1 MDSSRRTCRRWACA
15 TSSRTR
21 TTLVLA
27 LFAAALGAPAAAP
40 QPAASPH
47 PTAAHGLSIA
57 RAAAA
62 QVGVTVS
69 YDPAYRQLS
78 YPGGDV
84 PRDRGVCSDVVV
96 RALRSVGVDLQV
108 AVHEDMRQHFR
119 DYPQLWGLR
128 GPDRNIDHRR
138 VPNLM
143 RYFERQGK
151 RVPPGAG
158 YRAGDV
164 IAWRLPNDLYHVG
177 IVAEQRGP
185 RDPLVVHNIGDGA
198 RLEDVLHAF
207 DEIGHYRW

>member
-1 MDSSRRTCRRWACA
+1 MRAF
-15 TSSRTR
+15 
-21 TTLVLA
+21 LLA
-27 LFAAALGAPAAAP
+27 LVIASLGVPAAAP
-40 QPAASPH
+40 QAAAP
-47 PTAAHGLSIA
+47 PQAAAARGLSIA

-69 YDPAYRQLS
+69 YDSAYRRLD

-96 RALRSVGVDLQV
+96 RAFREAGVDLQV
-108 AVHEDMRQHFR
+108 AVHEDMQGHFR

-151 RVPPGAG
+151 RVAPGAG

-164 IAWRLPNDLYHVG
+164 VAWRLSNGLLHIGV
-177 IVAEQRGP
+177 VAQERGG
-185 RDPLVVHNIGDGA
+185 RDALMVHNIGYGA
-198 RLEDVLHAF
+198 QLEDVLRAY

>member
-1 MDSSRRTCRRWACA
+1 MSRARK
-15 TSSRTR
+15 
-21 TTLVLA
+21 TLLLA
-27 LFAAALGAPAAAP
+27 IFAAWLGAPAAAP
-40 QPAASPH
+40 QPAA
-47 PTAAHGLSIA
+47 TATPQAAAARRLSIA

-62 QVGVTVS
+62 QVGVTVY
-69 YDPAYRQLS
+69 YDPGYRRLD

-96 RALRSVGVDLQV
+96 RALRGVGVDLQV
-108 AVHEDMRQHFR
+108 ELHEDMRQHFR

-138 VPNLM
+138 VANLM

-151 RVPPGAG
+151 RVPPGTG

-164 IAWRLPNDLYHVG
+164 VAWRLPNDLLHVG
-177 IVAEQRGP
+177 IVAEQRGL
-185 RDPLVVHNIGDGA
+185 RDPLVVHNIGYGA
-198 RLEDVLHAF
+198 RLDNILHVY

>member
-15 TSSRTR
+15 ISSRTR

-27 LFAAALGAPAAAP
+27 LFAAAFGAPAAAP
-40 QPAASPH
+40 QAAVVP
-47 PTAAHGLSIA
+47 GISIA

-62 QVGVTVS
+62 QVGVTVL
-69 YDPAYRQLS
+69 YDPAYRRLD

-96 RALRSVGVDLQV
+96 RALRSIGVDLQV
-108 AVHEDMRQHFR
+108 ALHEDMRQHFH
-119 DYPQLWGLR
+119 DYPQLWRLR
-128 GPDRNIDHRR
+128 GPDRNINHRR

-143 RYFERQGK
+143 RYFERHGK

-164 IAWRLPNDLYHVG
+164 VAWRLPNDLLHVG
-177 IVAEQRGP
+177 IVAEQRGA

>member
-1 MDSSRRTCRRWACA
+1 MDSSRRTMRLAG
-15 TSSRTR
+15 
-21 TTLVLA
+21 LVGLFLA
-27 LFAAALGAPAAAP
+27 IANAVSAPVAVSQPAAAP
-40 QPAASPH
+40 QAA
-47 PTAAHGLSIA
+47 AVRGLSIA

-62 QVGVTVS
+62 QVGVTVY
-69 YDPAYRQLS
+69 YDPAYRRLD

-84 PRDRGVCSDVVV
+84 PRERGVCSDVVV
-96 RALRSVGVDLQV
+96 RALREVGVDLQV

-143 RYFERQGK
+143 RFFERQGK
-151 RVPPGAG
+151 RIPPGAG

-164 IAWRLPNDLYHVG
+164 VAWRLPNDLLHVG
-177 IVAEQRGP
+177 IVAEQRGA
-185 RDPLVVHNIGDGA
+185 RDPLVIHNIGQGA
-198 RLEDVLHAF
+198 QLEDVLRSF